1 MIVLDASILA
11 KWFLKEGDSD
21 AALDFK
27 EQLTKEKIDI
37 AIPDLALYETLN
49 ALRFKKDMPEQIIK
63 DVLFSLLNSGL
74 QIIMPTETLLK
85 EAIHISFAADLSIYD
100 SVYLALANDLGVPLV
115 TADRRIIQQ
124 AEPFAKIE
132 LLGSK

>member
-11 KWFLKEGDSD
+11 KWFLKEGDSGL
-21 AALDFK
+21 ALDFK

-37 AIPDLALYETLN
+37 AVPDLALYETLN

-74 QIIMPTETLLK
+74 QIIIPTETLLK
-85 EAIHISFAADLSIYD
+85 EAIHISFAISFCLTKA
-100 SVYLALANDLGVPLV
+100 V
-115 TADRRIIQQ
+115 
-124 AEPFAKIE
+124 
-132 LLGSK
+132 